1 MSLNQ
6 ELRPEEKKACIY
18 TTQNKDI
25 WEKFSRFGHFMSEG
39 ALFLIKLNVL
49 SPKRVQN
56 TMSVMMT
63 VQPTFSIKRSKKN
76 SSDRSLTMTVS
87 LKKE

>member
-25 WEKFSRFGHFMSEG
+25 WGKFSLFGHFLSEG
-39 ALFLIKLNVL
+39 ALFLIKLTVL
-49 SPKRVQN
+49 SL
-56 TMSVMMT
+56 SEMMT